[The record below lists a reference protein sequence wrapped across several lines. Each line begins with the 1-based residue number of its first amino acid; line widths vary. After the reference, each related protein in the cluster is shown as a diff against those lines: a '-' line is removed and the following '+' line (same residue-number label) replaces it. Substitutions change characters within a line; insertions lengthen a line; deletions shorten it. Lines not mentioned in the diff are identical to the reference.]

1 MEVVISALSFS
12 TYIVMAPKKNSE
24 GDGILAKVIRMFNAG
39 ELDISVDSL
48 ILRWKKFLCVRNI
61 KSLEGAICVARRY
74 M

>member
-39 ELDISVDSL
+39 ELDISVDSAL
-48 ILRWKKFLCVRNI
+48 EKFLCVRNI
-61 KSLEGAICVARRY
+61 KSLEVAIRVARRY